1 MSARS
6 IRRAAERKTKKL
18 TGKAEPLTAPSQ
30 TQPDLIPQPPTFG
43 LQEFPALSPAQL
55 AANRANALLST
66 GPRTPDGKAKSCV
79 NAVKSGLT
87 GRTVLL
93 PTDDAAEY
101 TALIAAYQNE
111 FAPIGRAECELVQSV
126 ADTEWRLHR
135 IRSLEFALY
144 TQGHLQFEEAL
155 NHYPEDLRP
164 AMIQLQTHFTYEKQL
179 RNLNIQEARLY
190 RRHEKDI
197 AELHRRQTERKA
209 VEAESLV
216 ESMDAPVSITVAPPQ
231 PEIHPASRE
240 NGFEFSTAP
249 SSASFAQSAA
259 APDRAGLNW

>member
-6 IRRAAERKTKKL
+6 IRRAAERKATN
-18 TGKAEPLTAPSQ
+18 
-30 TQPDLIPQPPTFG
+30 
-43 LQEFPALSPAQL
+43 LSPAQL
-55 AANRANALLST
+55 IANRENAQLST
-66 GPRTPDGKAKSCV
+66 GPRTPDGKAKASV

-101 TALIAAYQNE
+101 AALIAAYQNE

-126 ADTEWRLHR
+126 ADTDWRLHR

-155 NHYPEDLRP
+155 NHYPEDIRP
-164 AMIQLQTHFTYEKQL
+164 AMIQLQTHVTYEKQL

-190 RRHEKDI
+190 RRHEKDL
-197 AELHRRQTERKA
+197 AELHRLQTERKA
-209 VEAESLV
+209 KEAESL
-216 ESMDAPVSITVAPPQ
+216 DAPVSTPITSAK
-231 PEIHPASRE
+231 

-249 SSASFAQSAA
+249 SIVSAAPPADPGEFAQHSQAA
-259 APDRAGLNW
+259 

>member
-6 IRRAAERKTKKL
+6 IRRAAERNAT
-18 TGKAEPLTAPSQ
+18 
-30 TQPDLIPQPPTFG
+30 PP
-43 LQEFPALSPAQL
+43 EFPDLSPAQL

-66 GPRTPDGKAKSCV
+66 GPRTPDGKAKASV

-93 PTDDAAEY
+93 PSDDAAEY

-111 FAPIGRAECELVQSV
+111 FAPVGRAECELVQSV
-126 ADTEWRLHR
+126 ADTDWRLHR

-155 NHYPEDLRP
+155 NHYPEDIRP
-164 AMIQLQTHFTYEKQL
+164 AMIQLQTHVTYEKQF
-179 RNLNIQEARLY
+179 RNLNIQEARLH
-190 RRHEKDI
+190 RRRDKDT
-197 AELHRRQTERKA
+197 AELRRLQTERKTK
-209 VEAESLV
+209 EAESEQLR
-216 ESMDAPVSITVAPPQ
+216 APLNSVAAPTQ
-231 PEIHPASRE
+231 PETHPAPSE

-249 SSASFAQSAA
+249 SIVSADPLLHSQAA
-259 APDRAGLNW
+259 